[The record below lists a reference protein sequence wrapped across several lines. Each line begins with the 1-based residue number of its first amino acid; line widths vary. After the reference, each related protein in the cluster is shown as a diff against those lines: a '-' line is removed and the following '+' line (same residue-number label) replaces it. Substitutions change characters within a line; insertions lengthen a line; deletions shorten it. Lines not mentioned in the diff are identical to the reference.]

1 VTLRIFCKLSEL
13 LLSNRALRNDPG
25 LFSFDRMFFRL
36 LWCIPGACLVLALS
50 GCDKV
55 SETKAD
61 EQKNPHFMVGKER
74 VSSHDYR
81 GAIEAFE
88 RAIEVNPHS
97 ALAHFELGL
106 LYEQHDDSDN
116 HLISAMYHYK
126 KALDLRPT
134 AYPAEN
140 ARMRMAGCKQE
151 LVKSESLAPVY
162 QTMQRDLERLK
173 EENQL
178 LKKQLEGM
186 QAQGATRSNSQNL
199 SNTLTGNPPSPKP
212 PASRTNNVDPGSS
225 VRVPYSGTTPLPST
239 PAGSG
244 RNYVV
249 QSGDTLAAIARKQK
263 VRLESL
269 QAANPGI
276 TPKKL
281 KPGQT
286 LVLPGT

>member
-1 VTLRIFCKLSEL
+1 MF
-13 LLSNRALRNDPG
+13 LSNPSLRTHLALI
-25 LFSFDRMFFRL
+25 SFNHMFFRL
-36 LWCIPGACLVLALS
+36 LWCLPSACLVLALS

-74 VSSHDYR
+74 VASRDFR

-106 LYEQHDDSDN
+106 LSEQHDDSDN

-126 KALDLRPT
+126 KALDLRPN

-140 ARMRMAGCKQE
+140 AKLRMAGCKQE

-173 EENQL
+173 DENQL
-178 LKKQLEGM
+178 LKKQLEGW

-199 SNTLTGNPPSPKP
+199 SNTVTGNPASGKP
-212 PASRTNNVDPGSS
+212 PSSRTPNPDRGVSSPGPGITS
-225 VRVPYSGTTPLPST
+225 PTPP
-239 PAGSG
+239 PAG
-244 RNYVV
+244 RTYTV
-249 QSGDTLAAIARKQK
+249 QAGDTLAGIARKQK

-269 QAANPGI
+269 EAANPGV
-276 TPKKL
+276 TLKKL

-286 LVLPGT
+286 LVIPGT

>member
-1 VTLRIFCKLSEL
+1 MKPVLSIA
-13 LLSNRALRNDPG
+13 ALRRDHG
-25 LFSFDRMFFRL
+25 LFSFAGMFFRL
-36 LWCIPGACLVLALS
+36 LWCLPGACLVMAFG
-50 GCDKV
+50 GCDKLN
-55 SETKAD
+55 ETKAD

-74 VSSHDYR
+74 VSSRDYP

-88 RAIEVNPHS
+88 RAIEVNPRS

-126 KALDLRPT
+126 KALDLRPN

-151 LVKSESLAPVY
+151 LVKAESLAPVY

-178 LKKQLEGM
+178 LKKQVEAW
-186 QAQGATRSNSQNL
+186 QAQAARPGTQNL
-199 SNTLTGNPPSPKP
+199 SNGVAVNPTGVKAPTPLSNRVDRTAPIKPS
-212 PASRTNNVDPGSS
+212 
-225 VRVPYSGTTPLPST
+225 YSAGGITPLPPGPSG
-239 PAGSG
+239 GSKS
-244 RNYVV
+244 YIV
-249 QSGDTLAAIARKQK
+249 QNGDTLAGIARKQK
-263 VRLESL
+263 IKLESL
-269 QAANPGI
+269 EAANPGV

-281 KPGQT
+281 KVGQT
-286 LVLPGT
+286 IVIPAN

>member
-1 VTLRIFCKLSEL
+1 MSLRF
-13 LLSNRALRNDPG
+13 
-25 LFSFDRMFFRL
+25 
-36 LWCIPGACLVLALS
+36 LWCFACAILLLALS
-50 GCDKV
+50 GCEKGP
-55 SETKAD
+55 ETKAD
-61 EQKNPHFMVGKER
+61 EQKNPHFMVGKDR
-74 VSSHDYR
+74 VASKDYP

-106 LYEQHDDSDN
+106 LYEQHDESDN

-126 KALDLRPT
+126 KALDLRPN

-178 LKKQLEGM
+178 LKRQVEAW
-186 QAQGATRSNSQNL
+186 QAQTNPRSNSQVGSASPVAN
-199 SNTLTGNPPSPKP
+199 SATQRQTPSPSNQMDSAKLQKP
-212 PASRTNNVDPGSS
+212 PYAMGGV
-225 VRVPYSGTTPLPST
+225 TPLPPGPT
-239 PAGSG
+239 GGS
-244 RNYVV
+244 RTYTV
-249 QSGDTLAAIARKQK
+249 QTGDTLAGIARKQK
-263 VRLESL
+263 ISLEKL
-269 QAANPGI
+269 QAANPTV

-281 KPGQT
+281 RQGQT
-286 LVLPGT
+286 LILPSN

>member
-1 VTLRIFCKLSEL
+1 
-13 LLSNRALRNDPG
+13 
-25 LFSFDRMFFRL
+25 
-36 LWCIPGACLVLALS
+36 
-50 GCDKV
+50 V

-74 VSSHDYR
+74 VSSRDFR

-126 KALDLRPT
+126 KALDLRPN

-178 LKKQLEGM
+178 LKKQLEAW
-186 QAQGATRSNSQNL
+186 QAQGGARGNSQSL
-199 SNTLTGNPPSPKP
+199 SNTIAGNTSQFKPPSALSNKWDHGNAGKVSGP
-212 PASRTNNVDPGSS
+212 PV
-225 VRVPYSGTTPLPST
+225 TPLSPGA
-239 PAGSG
+239 AGRS
-244 RNYVV
+244 YTV
-249 QSGDTLAAIARKQK
+249 QTGDTLAAIARKQK

-269 QAANPGI
+269 EAANPGV

-281 KPGQT
+281 RPGQT
-286 LVLPGT
+286 LVLHGN